1 MTPYNIG
8 LQAYKEQAINT
19 MTSGEMLIL
28 LYDEMIKRLKKAEIL
43 AKNEDYENFEAEVK
57 RTQEIVTYLNTA
69 LDRKYDISKNLTQL
83 YDFFN
88 YQMIRLVAGRNLA
101 LIGELIPLIEDLRE
115 TYKEADKLSKANM
128 GLRGFNG

>member
-1 MTPYNIG
+1 MSSYNIG

-28 LYDEMIKRLKKAEIL
+28 LYDEIVKRLKKAELL
-43 AKNEDYENFEAEVK
+43 AKNGDYENFEAEVK
-57 RTQEIVTYLNTA
+57 HTQEIVTYLNAA
-69 LDRKYDISKNLTQL
+69 LDRKYDISKNLAQL

-101 LIGELIPLIEDLRE
+101 LIGELIPLVEDLRE
-115 TYKEADKLSKANM
+115 AYREADKLSKANVSM
-128 GLRGFNG
+128 RSFDG

>member
-1 MTPYNIG
+1 M
-8 LQAYKEQAINT
+8 
-19 MTSGEMLIL
+19 IL